1 MSLAMTPQ
9 VHVRWV
15 PLPSGEDLGGM
26 LSLLTE
32 EERGRHHAMS
42 DQEAARRFVT
52 GRVAVRRLAA
62 ELADPPVDAADVT
75 VWAICSHCGGPHG
88 RPNVDVARPKG
99 RRLSV
104 SIAHCSAG
112 VAVAASW
119 SGLVGI
125 DVEPVDTSVEA
136 VSAIAALVP
145 PTSRPAGRT
154 WDPVQHWTRLESVL
168 KADGRGLTVDPS
180 SVLITAQ
187 EGAISATIG
196 SDPEAP
202 RYALADVRL
211 DRRVRASVAI
221 APRKTSR
228 KRVVPVVSWRSLEL
242 TTTAGQG
249 D

>member
-1 MSLAMTPQ
+1 MTPQ

-15 PLPSGEDLGGM
+15 PLPSGEDVDGL
-26 LSLLTE
+26 LPLLTE
-32 EERGRHHAMS
+32 EERSRHRALT
-42 DQEAARRFVT
+42 DPEAADRFVT

-62 ELADPPVDAADVT
+62 ELSDPPVDASDVT

-104 SIAHCSAG
+104 SIAHCSVG

-125 DVEPVDTSVEA
+125 DVEPVDTSVDA

-180 SVLITAQ
+180 SVVITAQ

-196 SDPEAP
+196 SDPETP

-221 APRKTSR
+221 APRKTSK

-242 TTTAGQG
+242 TTAAGQDG
-249 D
+249 